1 MERSDALDG
10 ERMGCRHSDWNRSG
24 LLVTWLLRVLISKRK
39 TREYKQ
45 QLSSANREVIYS
57 IRAGIPEGNMPSG
70 EVIEAMIHATARR
83 YEVEAS
89 ELYTISELIEELV
102 KEVMD
107 TSFLSSQKKEEYCSS
122 LLELKAQSGVRP
134 DDVSLLVA
142 RDSAVRMRS
151 TTSEVEK
158 VSSLLFGALFA
169 VGSGLV
175 VGRVLGTATKAH
187 WPGIYRWGIR
197 VAALIILGSTI
208 SFLWADI
215 KIWFRERW
223 KK

>member
-1 MERSDALDG
+1 MRW
-10 ERMGCRHSDWNRSG
+10 MGNAWVVGITTGIVSG
-24 LLVTWLLRVLISKRK
+24 LLVTWLLRVLISKKK

-45 QLSSANREVIYS
+45 QLLSANREVIYS
-57 IRAGIPEGNMPSG
+57 IRAGIPEDNMPSG

-122 LLELKAQSGVRP
+122 LLELKAQGGVRP

-151 TTSEVEK
+151 TFSEVEK
-158 VSSLLFGALFA
+158 VSSLLFGVLSA
-169 VGSGLV
+169 VGSSLV
-175 VGRVLGTATKAH
+175 VGRVLGTATKARWPAIYH
-187 WPGIYRWGIR
+187 WSLWA
-197 VAALIILGSTI
+197 VVLIILGSFI
-208 SFLWADI
+208 RFMWADI
-215 KIWFRERW
+215 KIWFRDRW
-223 KK
+223 KKPRR